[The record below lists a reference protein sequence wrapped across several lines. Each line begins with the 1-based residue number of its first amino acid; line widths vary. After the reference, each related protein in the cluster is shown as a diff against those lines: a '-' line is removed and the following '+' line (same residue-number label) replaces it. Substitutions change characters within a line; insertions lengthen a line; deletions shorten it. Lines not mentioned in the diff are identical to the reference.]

1 MRRVL
6 VTVVVVLSLL
16 TGEAAAQGKFSG
28 YMFGDYFYNVARDT
42 AFNSGGLS
50 NAADATKG
58 AKDFQGFQFR
68 RIYFAY
74 DNDISEKFTTRLRL
88 EADQGDIYGSGKI
101 GFAIK
106 DAYLQWK
113 DVFEGSNLIFGI
125 SPTPSFDV
133 SEGIWGYRF
142 LEKTIMDL
150 RGIDP
155 SRDFGIALNGKFNDE
170 GTINYRVMIAN
181 GSGNKPESDKYKRF
195 YGMLHF
201 KPTKELVITL
211 NGDYKAA
218 PSINDPAST
227 SVPRAT
233 ISNSTVTG
241 SLFAAYKEPDK
252 FSIGVEGFLQST
264 QNGYHDPTSTLPD
277 LTSRST
283 MGFTVYASVNFNPDL
298 ALVGRYDFF
307 DPNSKSGSKGDSRN
321 LIIGGLSWKPDKNV
335 SIAPNVEVETYEKSP
350 SPSTRTYNASVTGRL
365 TFYYVF
371 LESK

>member
-1 MRRVL
+1 MRTVL
-6 VTVVVVLSLL
+6 VTAVFVLSLL
-16 TGEAAAQGKFSG
+16 AGEAVAQGKFSG
-28 YMFGDYFYNVARDT
+28 YMFGDYFYNVARDS

-58 AKDFQGFQFR
+58 AKDFQGFQLR

-113 DVFEGSNLIFGI
+113 DVFEGSSLIFGI

-133 SEGIWGYRF
+133 SEGVWGYRF

-155 SRDFGIALNGKFNDE
+155 SRDFGIALNGKFDNE
-170 GTINYRVMIAN
+170 GTINYRIMIAN
-181 GSGNKPESDKYKRF
+181 GSGNKPETDKYKRF

-227 SVPRAT
+227 SVSPAT

-252 FSIGVEGFLQST
+252 FSLGVEGFLQST
-264 QNGYHDPTSTLPD
+264 QNGYHDPTSTSPD
-277 LTSRST
+277 LTSKSA
-283 MGFTVYASVNFNPDL
+283 MGFTVYASVNFNPEV

-307 DPNSKSGSKGDSRN
+307 DPNSNSGSKGDSRN

-335 SIAPNVEVETYEKSP
+335 SLMPNVEVETYEKAP
-350 SPSTRTYNASVTGRL
+350 SPSTRTYDASVTGRL
-365 TFYYVF
+365 AFYYVF
-371 LESK
+371 LDSK